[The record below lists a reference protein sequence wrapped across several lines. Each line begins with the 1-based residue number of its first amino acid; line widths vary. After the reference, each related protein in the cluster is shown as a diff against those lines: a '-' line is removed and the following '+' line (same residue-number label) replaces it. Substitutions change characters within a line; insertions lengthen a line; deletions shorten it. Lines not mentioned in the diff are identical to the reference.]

1 MNEVVVT
8 YQCGEQIKE
17 VGLTYN
23 DETNLLDELENDSSR
38 FIKLQLIDGKSIIIP
53 KDVIISI
60 TYRN

>member
-1 MNEVVVT
+1 MSEAVLT
-8 YQCGEQIKE
+8 YQCGKWVKE
-17 VGLTYN
+17 VGLAGN
-23 DETNLLDELENDSSR
+23 GDIELLDELEDDSSR

>member
-1 MNEVVVT
+1 MSEAVLT
-8 YQCGEQIKE
+8 YQCGKQVKE
-17 VGLTYN
+17 VGLVSN
-23 DETNLLDELENDSSR
+23 DDIELLNELEDDLSR

>member
-1 MNEVVVT
+1 MSESVLT
-8 YQCGEQIKE
+8 YQCGKQVKE
-17 VGLTYN
+17 VGLAGN
-23 DETNLLDELENDSSR
+23 GDIELLDELEDDSSR

>member
-1 MNEVVVT
+1 MSESVLT
-8 YQCGEQIKE
+8 YQCGKQVKE
-17 VGLTYN
+17 VGLVGN
-23 DETNLLDELENDSSR
+23 DDIELLNELEDDSSR

>member
-1 MNEVVVT
+1 MSEAVLT
-8 YQCGEQIKE
+8 YQCGKQVKE
-17 VGLTYN
+17 VGLVGN
-23 DETNLLDELENDSSR
+23 DDIELLNELEDDSSR